1 MITYDNAIEA
11 LAHDPETEQRDIA
24 MSCCYE
30 CTWGGDWDDDDPED
44 GCAGCDMPV
53 MACRCGPGEP

>member
-1 MITYDNAIEA
+1 VSNEAAIEA

-24 MSCCYE
+24 LSCCYE
-30 CTWGGDWDDDDPED
+30 CTEDEDWYDGDPED

-53 MACRCGPGEP
+53 MGCRCGPSEF